1 MLFGSSGIRR
11 RYDSDLVTLALRVGK
26 VLGAEKAGISLGRD
40 TRATGP
46 ILADAVASGILAAG
60 GTVYSCGIVPT
71 PVVAYYARELDAGCM
86 ITASHNPEQDNGIKL
101 FNPDGSSFSA
111 SRQEHFEEE
120 LSMVSCSGWDEQGI
134 VRSCD
139 ALTPYTRAVLSAR
152 HDLGGQKMVLDC
164 GNGAGCTASPAIL
177 SALGVRTACVNCNT
191 QARFGRPSEP
201 LEEHLSHIPPLIRN
215 AGAAGA
221 VVHDG
226 DADRMMAF
234 DARGRYISGDR
245 MLILLARYLDA
256 KKVVTTMDASMAV
269 EEVAEV
275 RRTPVGDTY
284 VSRELQNW
292 GEFGGEPSG
301 AWIFPGHSLCPD
313 GPYAAALFCEMAFE
327 WNIAE
332 EMDSIPGY
340 PMIRESF
347 AVERPRD
354 ILTRLGA
361 ANPTDGLRVEG
372 EDGWCL
378 VRASGTE
385 QKVRITA
392 EGRTRELAKH
402 YLEKGKA
409 LLSEGKLDLGRRK
422 E

>member
-11 RYDSDLVTLALRVGK
+11 RYDGDLVTLALRAGR
-26 VLGAEKAGISLGRD
+26 VLGAGRAGISLGRD

-60 GTVYSCGIVPT
+60 GTVHSCGIVPT

-120 LSMVSCSGWDEQGI
+120 LSKESYSGWDEQGL

-139 ALTPYTRAVLSAR
+139 ALTPYTRAVLTAR

-164 GNGAGCTASPAIL
+164 GNGAGCTASPAIF
-177 SALGVRTACVNCNT
+177 SALGVRAACVNCNP

-215 AGAAGA
+215 VGAAGA

-234 DARGRYISGDR
+234 DARGRYISGDQ
-245 MLILLARYLDA
+245 MLILLTRYLGA

-275 RRTPVGDTY
+275 RRTPVGDSY
-284 VSRELQNW
+284 VSRELQHW

-332 EMDSIPGY
+332 ELDSIPGY

-354 ILTRLGA
+354 ILARLGA

>member
-11 RYDSDLVTLALRVGK
+11 RYDAGLVTLALRVGRAI
-26 VLGAEKAGISLGRD
+26 GGGRAGIALGRD

-46 ILADAVASGILAAG
+46 VLADALISGVLAAG
-60 GTVYSCGIVPT
+60 GTVHSCGIVPT
-71 PVVAYYARELDAGCM
+71 PAVAFCARQLDAGCM

-101 FNPDGSSFSA
+101 FNPDGSSFSTA
-111 SRQEHFEEE
+111 RQDRIEEE
-120 LSMVSCSGWDEQGI
+120 LGEGSYTGWTEQGR
-134 VRSCD
+134 VLSLD
-139 ALTPYTRAVLSAR
+139 ALTPYRKAVLAGRSVPE
-152 HDLGGQKMVLDC
+152 GQTMVLDC

-177 SALGVRTACVNCNT
+177 SALGVRTECINCNP

-201 LEEHLSHIPPLIRN
+201 LEEHLRHIPPRIR
-215 AGAAGA
+215 GSRAAGA

-234 DARGRYISGDR
+234 DARGRYITGDR
-245 MLILLARYLDA
+245 LLLLFARYLDA
-256 KKVVTTMDASMAV
+256 KKVVTTVDASMAV

-275 RRTPVGDTY
+275 RRTPVGDSY
-284 VSRELQNW
+284 VSRELQHW
-292 GEFGGEPSG
+292 GDFGGEPSG

-313 GPYAAALFCEMAFE
+313 GPYAAALFCEMAGE
-327 WNIAE
+327 TDIAAE
-332 EMDSIPGY
+332 LDEMPGY

-347 AVERPRD
+347 ALERPRE
-354 ILTRLGA
+354 ILTLLGA
-361 ANPTDGLRVEG
+361 ASPTDGIRIQG
-372 EDGWCL
+372 EDGWYL

-392 EGRTRELAKH
+392 EGRTPERAKY
-402 YLEKGKA
+402 YLEEGRA
-409 LLSEGKLDLGRRK
+409 LLRKGKLDLGRRK

>member
-11 RYDSDLVTLALRVGK
+11 RYDGDLVTLALRVGR
-26 VLGAEKAGISLGRD
+26 VLGAERAGVSLGRD

-60 GTVYSCGIVPT
+60 GTVHSCGIVPT
-71 PVVAYYARELDAGCM
+71 PAVAYFARNLDTGCM

-111 SRQEHFEEE
+111 ARQEHLEEE
-120 LSMVSCSGWDEQGI
+120 LSKASYSGWEEQGM

-152 HDLGGQKMVLDC
+152 HDLRGQKMVLDC
-164 GNGAGCTASPAIL
+164 GNGAGCTASPSIL
-177 SALGVRTACVNCNT
+177 SALGVRAACVNCNP

-201 LEEHLSHIPPLIRN
+201 LEEHLLHIPPLIRTL
-215 AGAAGA
+215 GAAGA

-234 DARGRYISGDR
+234 DARGRYIGGDQ

-256 KKVVTTMDASMAV
+256 GKVVTTMDASMAV

-292 GEFGGEPSG
+292 GDFGGEPSG

-313 GPYAAALFCEMAFE
+313 GPYAAALFCEMSFE

-332 EMDSIPGY
+332 ELDSIPGY

-347 AVERPRD
+347 ALERPRD

-392 EGRTRELAKH
+392 EGRTRELAQQ

-409 LLSEGKLDLGRRK
+409 LVSKGKLDLGRRK